1 MAREGQD
8 PPLREWERYERNAG
22 DGVPTGA
29 GEVRTERRGRRSL
42 LYTLVGTPI
51 GRPEIRRISSPQGD
65 PYGFSEEDHMEI
77 APQGYFLALR
87 ASQGHALYGSAVE
100 GRRTANGRPYGCGGG
115 PSRRV
120 SPYREPRE
128 GDDFVISLYGA

>member
-65 PYGFSEEDHMEI
+65 LHGISFGKLKTGHSEAAKQPWESVCSFAYG
-77 APQGYFLALR
+77 
-87 ASQGHALYGSAVE
+87 
-100 GRRTANGRPYGCGGG
+100 
-115 PSRRV
+115 
-120 SPYREPRE
+120 
-128 GDDFVISLYGA
+128 